1 MAASPESPEAFIHS
15 SGHHKRTKTQAMTS
29 YPLSQAAAG
38 PLTMSIKKDNPM
50 SKINQYSQK
59 KMISPSKH
67 IFNQNTR
74 AQNQSILAGFSAQLS
89 LVSSRK
95 KSLAAL
101 IGTSATTRNTVINQS
116 EDGMGGAT
124 EDFTMLAKRMSC
136 QQNNFLKMSCNPQAY
151 LKSAVAKT
159 KTPGSALKESDNY
172 LK

>member
-1 MAASPESPEAFIHS
+1 MATSPESPDAFIHS
-15 SGHHKRTKTQAMTS
+15 SGHHKRTKTYAISS

-38 PLTMSIKKDNPM
+38 ALTMSLKKDNPM

-74 AQNQSILAGFSAQLS
+74 SQNQSIIAGFNAQLS
-89 LVSSRK
+89 LASSRK

-101 IGTSATTRNTVINQS
+101 IGTAATTRNTVINSS

-136 QQNNFLKMSCNPQAY
+136 QQNFLKTTSNPQAF
-151 LKSAVAKT
+151 LKTATAKT
-159 KTPGSALKESDNY
+159 KTPGSALKDSDNF